1 MIGGITK
8 RLKDLKKDLAAHT
21 GRPDPRQDIL
31 EKAAPGSVYYSQPN
45 PEVVQANGFKIYI
58 KYSPHGLNVVEW
70 GTEDAPKKSITVNS
84 YIWTR
89 KVVELIQRKSPMR
102 FVRAYAS
109 MNSQDYNQSHDETL
123 FEMWKNSPCMHSG
136 IPNKQA
142 MRLLVGLRKNI
153 PKGWVMMKG
162 GNTAYPDRS
171 VAQLVDATL
180 VEQTDK
186 GGLVTTLQGYQV
198 LRHWAE
204 TRGSFEPY
212 LAAYLPKNWETEY
225 TSRKVFD
232 AMAGGSNEGSVG
244 FRDVYR

>member
-1 MIGGITK
+1 MIGGD
-8 RLKDLKKDLAAHT
+8 R
-21 GRPDPRQDIL
+21 RQDVL

-84 YIWTR
+84 YVWTR

-109 MNSQDYNQSHDETL
+109 MPPGEDCGISHDKIL

-142 MRLLVGLRKNI
+142 MRLLVGLRKHI
-153 PKGWVMMKG
+153 PTGWVMMKG

-171 VAQLVDATL
+171 VSQLAEACL
-180 VEQTDK
+180 VEGK
-186 GGLVTTLQGYQV
+186 GGLMTSLQGYQV

-212 LAAYLPKNWETEY
+212 LAAYLPKNWEVEY
-225 TSRKVFD
+225 KSRKVFQ

-244 FRDVYR
+244 FRDVHR